1 MLKTVNVDDIRESS
15 HLNILAQRN
24 DPNEV
29 PISHGS
35 DELVR
40 KPDVVFMTEDELVG
54 IHKVDRTASDWRSTL
69 YTRCQIRLPTK
80 TAQWRQFKAMFEF
93 KRKPSKMSSL
103 PVTFPTKFGS
113 CLAGNRSFIRP
124 QKLSES
130 VTYVAEEPE
139 EPAPEE
145 PVPKA
150 CTFCPHS
157 FLLQIST
164 HSPPSWWQETEGT
177 SDCGLWKDLKG
188 SQDQHHTS
196 HSSCCP
202 QSQGAHGASGWIC
215 RGSHVRTDDD
225 THARVRH

>member
-1 MLKTVNVDDIRESS
+1 MLKTVNVDDIWEPS
-15 HLNILAQRN
+15 HLNILTQRN

-35 DELVR
+35 NESVC
-40 KPDVVFMTEDELVG
+40 KPDVVFMTEGELVG

-69 YTRCQIRLPTK
+69 YTRCWIQLPTK
-80 TAQWRQFKAMFEF
+80 TAQWRQFKATFEF
-93 KRKPSKMSSL
+93 KWKVSKTCSS
-103 PVTFPTKFGS
+103 PVAFPTKLGS
-113 CLAGNRSFIRP
+113 CRAGSHSFIRP

-150 CTFCPHS
+150 CTLCLHS

-164 HSPPSWWQETEGT
+164 HSPPSWWQETGPR
-177 SDCGLWKDLKG
+177 
-188 SQDQHHTS
+188 QY
-196 HSSCCP
+196 
-202 QSQGAHGASGWIC
+202 
-215 RGSHVRTDDD
+215 
-225 THARVRH
+225 